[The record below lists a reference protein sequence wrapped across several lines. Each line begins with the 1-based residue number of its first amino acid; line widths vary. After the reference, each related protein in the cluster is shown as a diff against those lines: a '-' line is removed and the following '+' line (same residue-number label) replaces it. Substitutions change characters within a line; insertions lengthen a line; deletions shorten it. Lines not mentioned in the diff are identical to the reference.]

1 MKLLSLLLIDSN
13 GGFMKYLKIIISVTF
28 FQLTSWLLF
37 ITVDFIEEITN
48 KSIFSVI
55 CFCMVYLFLIIS
67 STFYFNLEK
76 KMNIAKLKLF
86 FLTNIIWI
94 LESLIIGLNIWNL
107 VNFNKWIILQD
118 RSGIMN
124 LNGLEY
130 FIFIWAL
137 IMVPILVILI
147 VKILKKIYSKIVM
160 SGRKV

>member
-1 MKLLSLLLIDSN
+1 
-13 GGFMKYLKIIISVTF
+13 MKYLKIIISVTF
-28 FQLTSWLLF
+28 FQLILWVLF
-37 ITVDFIEEITN
+37 IISDFIEEITN
-48 KSIFSVI
+48 KSIFSVV
-55 CFCMVYLFLIIS
+55 CFFMVYLFLIIS
-67 STFYFNLEK
+67 SILYFNLEK
-76 KMNIAKLKLF
+76 KINIPKLKLF
-86 FLTNIIWI
+86 FITNIIWV
-94 LESLIIGLNIWNL
+94 LESLIIGLNIWDL

-147 VKILKKIYSKIVM
+147 VKIFKKIYSKIVM